1 MEAVQ
6 TIPKILIYEMV
17 DDKPIYYKNYRDY
30 LDGKKQLEEIMGS
43 SYLQSDIISMV
54 FYFLMS
60 SIGKK
65 YKVLTNELGLQ
76 LEKGTTR
83 SADIAI
89 ISKTKLKNAGIEDK
103 RKYMSIPPEVVI
115 EVDVKADLE
124 ENQQEFSYINT
135 KTEQLFKFGVTKVI
149 WILSGS
155 EKIIVAEPGVN
166 WEIVSWGKDVSIIDN
181 LMLNLQKIL
190 EEE

>member
-1 MEAVQ
+1 
-6 TIPKILIYEMV
+6 MV
-17 DDKPIYYKNYRDY
+17 NDKPVYYKNYRDY

-60 SIGKK
+60 SVGKK

-76 LEKGTTR
+76 LERGTTR

-89 ISKTKLKNAGIEDK
+89 ISKAKLKSADIKDK
-103 RKYMSIPPEVVI
+103 RKYITIPPEVVI

-135 KTEQLFKFGVTKVI
+135 KTEQLFKFGVAKVI

-166 WEIVSWGKDVSIIDN
+166 WEIVSWNKDICIIDS
-181 LMLNLQKIL
+181 LMLNLQNLL
-190 EEE
+190 EEK